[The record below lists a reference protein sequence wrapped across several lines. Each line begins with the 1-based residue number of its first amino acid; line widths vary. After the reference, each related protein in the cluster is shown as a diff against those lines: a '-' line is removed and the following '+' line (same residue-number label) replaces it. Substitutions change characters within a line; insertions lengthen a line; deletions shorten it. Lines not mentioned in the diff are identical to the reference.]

1 MISENIFTNFTSTD
15 AQILDSG
22 ARRTFDTGCVRDI
35 ADGKGRCDL
44 LALEEVGVLVSD
56 EILEDIGKYVRTGV
70 QAFIY
75 RAMRTF
81 IEAYYDDTYTALLEL
96 SLHYEAGA
104 MKYSDRNWEKGMP
117 LHCFVD
123 SGVRHYLKSMRGDKD
138 EPHDRAF
145 LWNMLGLIW
154 THNNHPE
161 LIDLPFEKG
170 SSNDER

>member
-1 MISENIFTNFTSTD
+1 MVSESIFTKVTSTD
-15 AQILDSG
+15 SQILDSG

-75 RAMRTF
+75 RAMRKF
-81 IEAYYDDTYTALLEL
+81 IETHYDDTHTALLEL

-123 SGVRHYLKSMRGDKD
+123 SGVRHYLKFMRDDED

-154 THNNHPE
+154 THNNHPD
-161 LIDLPFEKG
+161 LIDLPFEKEDN
-170 SSNDER
+170 SDAK